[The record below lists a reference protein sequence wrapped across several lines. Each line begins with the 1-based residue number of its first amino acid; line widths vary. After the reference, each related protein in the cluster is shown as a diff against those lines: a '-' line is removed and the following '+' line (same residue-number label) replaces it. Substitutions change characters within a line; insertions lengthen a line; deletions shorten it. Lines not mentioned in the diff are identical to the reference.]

1 MAAST
6 TEIRQL
12 IRADRTQPD
21 SAAVAHVLTGTL
33 FLGVGAVAAA
43 LAFISMSFPGFI
55 PLGYGIWRAIAML
68 GLLVGFGTL
77 TLVGGAYYVLPRLT
91 GARLWNEPLAWLG
104 LVITAAT
111 TAAGMIVV
119 AVGWGDG
126 REPFGLPWWLDI
138 PLFVGIG
145 IPPLVAVLTLRNRT
159 ESQTFVTI
167 PFVVTGLGG
176 LPLVYLF
183 GNLPSQTPVA
193 STTADLF
200 SGSAYLVLLV
210 SIAIGLGHYAVVK
223 QTEKPLAGRQLSHI
237 AYWSLLFGAG
247 WFGIAQIAG
256 GPAPGWLGVIGAV
269 LGLGLPVGL
278 IAATANLLATL
289 QGQWREDDHVE
300 PVAMLSVAGLFF
312 ATVVG
317 VLAALAGFRSTG
329 NLVGFTPYW
338 EGIVFGFA
346 LAVIPLLSGAAAIQA
361 IPKMTGRGL
370 YSQQAAA
377 RTVRLIVYGSGALV
391 VLLVAAGLVAGYSWA
406 GGSFTGAYSAV
417 GEAWAPATATAR
429 LFLGAA
435 TLAGLVGALGAFSL
449 VSVILRTLTEG
460 PVTTQEVLVAKE
472 EE

>member
-176 LPLVYLF
+176 LPWSTCSATSPPRHRSFHDRRSLLRIR
-183 GNLPSQTPVA
+183 LPGPVGV
-193 STTADLF
+193 DHHRP
-200 SGSAYLVLLV
+200 GSLD
-210 SIAIGLGHYAVVK
+210 VK
-223 QTEKPLAGRQLSHI
+223 QTEKLYR
-237 AYWSLLFGAG
+237 
-247 WFGIAQIAG
+247 
-256 GPAPGWLGVIGAV
+256 
-269 LGLGLPVGL
+269 
-278 IAATANLLATL
+278 
-289 QGQWREDDHVE
+289 
-300 PVAMLSVAGLFF
+300 
-312 ATVVG
+312 
-317 VLAALAGFRSTG
+317 
-329 NLVGFTPYW
+329 
-338 EGIVFGFA
+338 
-346 LAVIPLLSGAAAIQA
+346 AAASTSPA
-361 IPKMTGRGL
+361 SLR
-370 YSQQAAA
+370 
-377 RTVRLIVYGSGALV
+377 RRVVR
-391 VLLVAAGLVAGYSWA
+391 
-406 GGSFTGAYSAV
+406 
-417 GEAWAPATATAR
+417 
-429 LFLGAA
+429 
-435 TLAGLVGALGAFSL
+435 
-449 VSVILRTLTEG
+449 
-460 PVTTQEVLVAKE
+460 
-472 EE
+472 